1 MGREEGG
8 GRRVQDGEHTY
19 TPLGPT
25 SFWRQGEEHLLLWV
39 RAEITHVE
47 EGDGTRIVTDHNSED
62 AGQLGQHNVQGC
74 GSQVSTDCSLRNVS
88 GNEAK
93 T

>member
-1 MGREEGG
+1 M
-8 GRRVQDGEHTY
+8 
-19 TPLGPT
+19 
-25 SFWRQGEEHLLLWV
+25 LLWV
-39 RAEITHVE
+39 RVEITHVE

-74 GSQVSTDCSLRNVS
+74 SSQVSTDGSLRNVS
-88 GNEAK
+88 NNEAK